1 MISASPT
8 LDQLENNKIIPN
20 VLQYP
25 THGSFLRWAQELYYL
40 IEIKMYQYGV
50 ESMRAIYSYSPNDF
64 VLCWLW
70 MSTLGILFRLIAYI
84 ALVRRE

>member
-1 MISASPT
+1 M
-8 LDQLENNKIIPN
+8 PN

-25 THGSFLRWAQELYYL
+25 AHGSFLRWAQELYYL
-40 IEIKMYQYGV
+40 IEIKMYRFGV
-50 ESMRAIYSYSPNDF
+50 QSMHAIYSYSLDDW

-70 MSTLGILFRLIAYI
+70 MATLAILFRLIAYI